1 MGAEYV
7 TVGTRSNSDP
17 DRAELARPINKPIA
31 RKSVEYLAGMA
42 IAFAVTYAAFRL
54 HVTLPAISCVYLLM
68 VVLTA
73 LHWGIREATA
83 ATIASFLLLD
93 YFFTEPLFSLRM
105 ENSANWIALGT
116 FELVGLVVSHL
127 SVRVR
132 QEAAIASEERRNIR
146 RLYELSRFV
155 LLLDRDEP
163 PGQQIALFIQR
174 AIGVESV
181 ALFDPSSAQ
190 TDEAGVAIPQ
200 VRDLARDT
208 WVRDSA
214 FSGNGEH
221 TWARLLRVDGR
232 SIGAIAMRGQDLNPL
247 VVDTTASIAAIALE
261 RSRTLESQARAEAAR
276 QSDRL
281 RTAVLDALAHAFK
294 TPLTAIRAASSGLLE
309 MGSLQPPEADLIA
322 LIDSE
327 SVHLTD
333 LATRLL
339 QTARLDKSDISVCRE
354 ECSIASLIH
363 GTLERLPA
371 GFEGHKVD
379 LEIPCRDARIR
390 GNSELIVVA
399 LLQLVDNALKYS
411 TPGSQVT
418 IKAGLAP
425 REVVISVHNR
435 GPAIGPE
442 DRQHIFDRFYR
453 ARGTEHLAPGTGLGL
468 SITRKIAE
476 AHGGRTWVVSDER
489 DGTTFFFALPATPGG
504 PS

>member
-1 MGAEYV
+1 M
-7 TVGTRSNSDP
+7 
-17 DRAELARPINKPIA
+17 
-31 RKSVEYLAGMA
+31 EYLAGMA

-83 ATIASFLLLD
+83 ATIAAFLLLD

-105 ENSANWIALGT
+105 ESPANWIALGT

-146 RLYELSRFV
+146 RLYELSRSV

-163 PGQQIALFIQR
+163 PGQQIALFTQR
-174 AIGVESV
+174 ALGVESV

-379 LEIPCRDARIR
+379 LEIPCQ
-390 GNSELIVVA
+390 GC
-399 LLQLVDNALKYS
+399 
-411 TPGSQVT
+411 TH
-418 IKAGLAP
+418 P
-425 REVVISVHNR
+425 R
-435 GPAIGPE
+435 
-442 DRQHIFDRFYR
+442 QQ
-453 ARGTEHLAPGTGLGL
+453 
-468 SITRKIAE
+468 
-476 AHGGRTWVVSDER
+476 
-489 DGTTFFFALPATPGG
+489 
-504 PS
+504 